1 MSPLHPE
8 LRRRL
13 RAGGP
18 LNVPPPPPG
27 LASRVLALARSRV
40 RAGDGADAEVAP
52 EPFLMAAA
60 GLAMA
65 VAVAGLVFWNLP
77 GQATSP
83 APDFIEATQFA
94 FTQLL
99 P

>member
-1 MSPLHPE
+1 MNELHPE

-13 RAGGP
+13 HASGP
-18 LNVPPPPPG
+18 LHVPPPPTG
-27 LASRVLALARSRV
+27 LASRVLAMARR
-40 RAGDGADAEVAP
+40 RDAAEAEVAP

-60 GLAMA
+60 GLALAIA
-65 VAVAGLVFWNLP
+65 VVGLAFWNLP
-77 GQATSP
+77 GQGTSP